1 MAGKK
6 KQAKLPELKVVFDTN
21 AIFTESAAFLV
32 KLEVSE
38 IIRGNSSH
46 PDLRIRWYL
55 PEVVRWE
62 REFQMRENGFALLPS
77 IGKIEK
83 VLKHNLNITE
93 QTIIER
99 IPLLVEE
106 QLQELGIEI
115 ISFDPAIIDWPQMV
129 RDSASRKAPFEKG
142 EKEKGFRDAVILES
156 FLQLVERS
164 PKTASSC
171 LIALVARDGR
181 LKAASK
187 ERTVGAKNIR
197 FVEDV
202 GALKGLINT
211 LVAQV
216 DEEFIESIKKEA
228 AIYFF
233 KRDEKNPDEKSG
245 LMYRGKV
252 LEQIQARFSKEL
264 NFIPTGYDGKDLGRV
279 LVNNARFS
287 RKEGRRVY
295 WVTRLE
301 YDYKPYRLKSS
312 EDFGGYLTSLG
323 PQIANTQA
331 SAGTAGPLK
340 TSDYLPVLGQTL
352 TEIQSPIGQATA
364 SAFVNPWRSMEKSF
378 GSNVR
383 TIFDV
388 TWSVVISTQRHKFSS
403 PRIESIDHVPSV

>member
-1 MAGKK
+1 MSGKR
-6 KQAKLPELKVVFDTN
+6 KQAKSPELRVVFDTN

-62 REFQMRENGFALLPS
+62 REFQMRENGFALLS
-77 IGKIEK
+77 SVGKIEK

-99 IPLLVEE
+99 VPLLVEE
-106 QLQELGIEI
+106 QLQELGVEI
-115 ISFDPAIIDWPQMV
+115 ISFDPARIDWPRLV

-171 LIALVARDGR
+171 LIALVARDAR
-181 LKAASK
+181 LTAAAK
-187 ERTVGAKNIR
+187 ERTEAAKNIR
-197 FVEDV
+197 FVEDIS
-202 GALKGLINT
+202 ALKGLINT
-211 LVAQV
+211 LVARV
-216 DEEFIESIKKEA
+216 DEEFIENIKEEA

-233 KRDEKNPDEKSG
+233 KRDKKNPDEKSG
-245 LMYRGKV
+245 LMYREKV
-252 LEQIQARFSKEL
+252 LQQIQARFGKQL
-264 NFIPTGYDGKDLGRV
+264 TFVPAGYDGKDLARV

-295 WVTRLE
+295 WVTRIE
-301 YDYKPYRLKSS
+301 YEYKPYRLKSS
-312 EDFGGYLTSLG
+312 EDLGGYLSSLG
-323 PQIANTQA
+323 PQIASTQGSTEA
-331 SAGTAGPLK
+331 AGSLK
-340 TSDYLPVLGQTL
+340 LSDYLPVLGQTL
-352 TEIQSPIGQATA
+352 EGIQSPIGEA
-364 SAFVNPWRSMEKSF
+364 SASTVVNPWRPMEKNF

-383 TIFDV
+383 IFFDV
-388 TWSVVISTQRHKFSS
+388 TWSVIISIHRRKFSS
-403 PRIESIDHVPSV
+403 PRIESIDHVPSA